1 MLFDVQIIFP
11 SSLDIPCW
19 ILDIHILNNNRRQ
32 TTGDMM
38 ERFIPDEVVDEI
50 RSRCDIVD
58 VIQGYIP
65 LKRTGNKF
73 KALCPFHNEKTPSF
87 TINQE
92 RQIYHCFGCGKGGD
106 VFRFVMD
113 KEGVDFP
120 NAAHIL
126 AAKSGVVIPDRP
138 RGAGGGVYD
147 GKISESGQ
155 QREKLYKIHE
165 ELASW
170 YSKLLAGKT
179 TTKVAEYVANRG
191 IPAESLVKFRLGAA
205 PDSWDE
211 ALRLLGGKGYT
222 PEEIL
227 LAGVVVKNEESGKIY
242 DRFRNRLVFPIWDEQ
257 GRVVGFSA
265 RTVEKEMVGAKYVNS
280 PETPIFKKS
289 RILYALHMAREA
301 IRDKKYA
308 ILCEGQLDV
317 MAMHNAGFCNT
328 VAPQGTAFTDEQA
341 RILRRYTEKVFL
353 CFDSDEAGIKAT
365 LRVMEILLP
374 LGFEVRIISFPNG
387 KDPDEFLK
395 ANGQEALSESVVG
408 AISFF
413 DYVYNKAVKE
423 FDAGSPWGKDSI
435 VSEVLSYVSK
445 VESPVVRSS
454 FATKFAQLMRIPENI
469 VYKELN
475 RKNDNQSG
483 YVPPQNSD
491 AAKPVQQSEETVLT
505 RAEETLLELALAH
518 GDVARRLA
526 EELPNEMIS
535 GTPAG
540 SALETVISMTLNG
553 EWENSARVLLERLC
567 NEPCPAI
574 SRLLS
579 QQNDYSPEMREKA
592 LNDCIVVIKK
602 YHLEN
607 ENISLMKDISACQDE
622 NERNL
627 LRGKYMEN
635 KKKLVALSKSRK

>member
-1 MLFDVQIIFP
+1 
-11 SSLDIPCW
+11 
-19 ILDIHILNNNRRQ
+19 
-32 TTGDMM
+32 M

-58 VIQGYIP
+58 VIQGYLP

-73 KALCPFHNEKTPSF
+73 KALCPFHSEKTPSF

-106 VFRFVMD
+106 VFRFVME

-126 AAKSGVVIPDRP
+126 AAKSGVVIPDKP

-147 GKISESGQ
+147 GKISESGR

-165 ELASW
+165 ELSAW
-170 YSKLLAGKT
+170 YSRLLSEKPD
-179 TTKVAEYVANRG
+179 TKVAEYVRNRG
-191 IPAESLVKFRLGAA
+191 IPDESIGKFKLGAA

-211 ALRLLGGKGYT
+211 GLRLLAGKGYT

-227 LAGVVVKNEESGKIY
+227 LAGVVVKNEENGKTY

-265 RTVEKEMVGAKYVNS
+265 RTIEKETVGAKYVNS

-301 IRDKKYA
+301 IREKQYV

-317 MAMHNAGFCNT
+317 IAMHSAGFCNT

-341 RILRRYTEKVFL
+341 RILRHYTEKVFL
-353 CFDSDEAGIKAT
+353 CFDADEAGVKAS

-395 ANGQEALSESVVG
+395 ANGPEALSESVG
-408 AISFF
+408 KASSFF
-413 DYVYNKAVKE
+413 DYVYNKALKE
-423 FDAGSPWGKDSI
+423 FDVSSPWGKDRI
-435 VSEVLSYVSK
+435 VSAVLSYISK
-445 VESPVVRSS
+445 IESPIARSS
-454 FATKFAQLMRIPENI
+454 FAGKFAQLMKIPENI
-469 VYKELN
+469 LYNELN
-475 RKNDNQSG
+475 KKSFNQG
-483 YVPPQNSD
+483 YVPPQVND
-491 AAKPVQQSEETVLT
+491 AVKPDQQGEETILT

-535 GTPAG
+535 GTPVG
-540 SALETVISMTLNG
+540 HALETVISMTLNG
-553 EWENSARVLLERLC
+553 EWENSSKLLLDKLC
-567 NEPCPAI
+567 NEPCPSI

-579 QQNDYSPEMREKA
+579 QQNDYSAEMREKA
-592 LNDCIVVIKK
+592 LNDCIIAIKK
-602 YHLEN
+602 HHLTN
-607 ENISLMKDISACQDE
+607 ENISLQRDIDGCQDE
-622 NERNL
+622 NEKNL
-627 LRGKYMEN
+627 LRCKYIQ
-635 KKKLVALSKSRK
+635 KKKELIALSKSRQ

>member
-1 MLFDVQIIFP
+1 
-11 SSLDIPCW
+11 
-19 ILDIHILNNNRRQ
+19 
-32 TTGDMM
+32 M

-58 VIQGYIP
+58 VIQGYLP

-73 KALCPFHNEKTPSF
+73 KALCPFHSEKTPSF

-106 VFRFVMD
+106 VFRFVME

-126 AAKSGVVIPDRP
+126 AAKSGVVIPDKP

-147 GKISESGQ
+147 GKISESGR
-155 QREKLYKIHE
+155 QRERLYKIHE
-165 ELASW
+165 ELSSW
-170 YSKLLAGKT
+170 YSRLLSEKPG
-179 TTKVAEYVANRG
+179 TKVAEYVRNRG
-191 IPAESLVKFRLGAA
+191 IPDESIGKFKLGAA

-211 ALRLLGGKGYT
+211 GLRLLAGKGYS

-227 LAGVVVKNEESGKIY
+227 LAGVVVKNEENGKTY

-265 RTVEKEMVGAKYVNS
+265 RTVEKETVGAKYVNS

-301 IRDKKYA
+301 IREKQYV

-317 MAMHNAGFCNT
+317 IAMHSAGFCNT

-353 CFDSDEAGIKAT
+353 CFDADEAGVKAS

-395 ANGQEALSESVVG
+395 ANGPEALAESVG
-408 AISFF
+408 KAISFF
-413 DYVYNKAVKE
+413 DYVYNKALKE
-423 FDAGSPWGKDSI
+423 YDVGSPWGKDRI
-435 VSEVLSYVSK
+435 VSEVLSYISK
-445 VESPVVRSS
+445 IESQIARSS
-454 FATKFAQLMRIPENI
+454 FAGKFAQLMKIPENI
-469 VYKELN
+469 VYNELN
-475 RKNDNQSG
+475 KKSFNQG
-483 YVPPQNSD
+483 YVPPQAND
-491 AAKPVQQSEETVLT
+491 AVKPDQQGEDTILT

-535 GTPAG
+535 GTPIG
-540 SALETVISMTLNG
+540 HALETVISMTLNG
-553 EWENSARVLLERLC
+553 EWENSSKLLLDKLC
-567 NEPCPAI
+567 NEPCPSI

-579 QQNDYSPEMREKA
+579 QQNDYSAEMREKA
-592 LNDCIVVIKK
+592 LNDCVIAIKK
-602 YHLEN
+602 HHLTN
-607 ENISLMKDISACQDE
+607 ENISLQKDIDGCQDE
-622 NERNL
+622 NEKNL
-627 LRGKYMEN
+627 LRCKYIQ
-635 KKKLVALSKSRK
+635 KKKELVALSKARK

>member
-1 MLFDVQIIFP
+1 
-11 SSLDIPCW
+11 
-19 ILDIHILNNNRRQ
+19 
-32 TTGDMM
+32 M
-38 ERFIPDEVVDEI
+38 ERFIPDEVIDEI

-58 VIQGYIP
+58 VIQGYLP
-65 LKRTGNKF
+65 LKRNGNRF
-73 KALCPFHNEKTPSF
+73 KALCPFHTEKTPSF

-106 VFRFVMD
+106 VFRFVME

-126 AAKSGVVIPDRP
+126 AAKSGVVIPDKP
-138 RGAGGGVYD
+138 RGAGGGGVYD
-147 GKISESGQ
+147 GKVSESGR

-165 ELASW
+165 ELAAW
-170 YSKLLAGKT
+170 YSRLLSEKRD
-179 TTKVAEYVANRG
+179 TKVAEYVGNRG
-191 IPAESLVKFRLGAA
+191 IPDESIVKFRLGAA

-222 PEEIL
+222 QEEIL
-227 LAGVVVKNEESGKIY
+227 LAGVVVKNDENGKTY

-265 RTVEKEMVGAKYVNS
+265 RTVEKETVGAKYVNS

-301 IRDKKYA
+301 IRDKQYA

-317 MAMHNAGFCNT
+317 IAMYSAGFCNT

-353 CFDSDEAGIKAT
+353 CFDSDEAGTKAT

-374 LGFEVRIISFPNG
+374 LGVEVRIISFPNG

-395 ANGQEALSESVVG
+395 ANGPEALSESVG
-408 AISFF
+408 KAMSFF
-413 DYVYNKAVKE
+413 DYVYNRAMKE
-423 FDAGSPWGKDSI
+423 FDAGSPWGKDRI

-445 VESPVVRSS
+445 IESPIVRSS
-454 FATKFAQLMRIPENI
+454 FAAKFAQLMKIPENI
-469 VYKELN
+469 VYNELN
-475 RKNDNQSG
+475 RKNVNPG
-483 YVPPQNSD
+483 YVPSQNSD
-491 AAKPVQQSEETVLT
+491 AVKPEPQNEETVLT

-518 GDVARRLA
+518 GDVGMRLA
-526 EELPNEMIS
+526 EEIPNEMIS
-535 GTPAG
+535 RSPVGY
-540 SALETVISMTLNG
+540 ALETVISMTVNG
-553 EWENSARVLLERLC
+553 EWENSAKVLLDKLC

-579 QQNDYSPEMREKA
+579 QQNDYSAEMREKA
-592 LNDCIVVIKK
+592 LNDCIIVIKK
-602 YHLEN
+602 HHLEN
-607 ENISLMKDISACQDE
+607 ENTALMKDISGCQDE

-627 LRGKYMEN
+627 LRGKYIEK
-635 KKKLVALSKSRK
+635 KKKLVALNKSRK